1 MKALAEQRARVARVR
16 RVQHLQAAGIAA
28 EAAGKVVQLENNAS
42 RLASLRGSLTAPVGL
57 SSGAA
62 LSGSSELAARLD
74 AVRSGLADAL
84 GAARI
89 AAMERAAERLN
100 AHIKREGAE
109 RLETRAVA
117 DLQQIIEQRMAAAF
131 SHRAREARK

>member
-1 MKALAEQRARVARVR
+1 MRALAEQRARVARVR

-28 EAAGKVVQLENNAS
+28 EAQGKVAQLENNAS
-42 RLASLRGSLTAPVGL
+42 RLASLRGSLIAPVGP

-62 LSGSSELAARLD
+62 LGGSGELAARLD
-74 AVRSGLADAL
+74 AVRNGLADAL

-89 AAMERAAERLN
+89 AAMERAAEQLN

-109 RLETRAVA
+109 RLETHAVA

-131 SHRAREARK
+131 RHRPRETRS

>member
-16 RVQHLQAAGIAA
+16 RVQHLKAASIAA
-28 EAAGKVVQLENNAS
+28 EAQGKVVQLENNAN
-42 RLASLRGSLTAPVGL
+42 RLASLRGSLIAAVGP

-62 LSGSSELAARLD
+62 LSGSAELAARLD
-74 AVRSGLADAL
+74 SVRSGLADAL

-89 AAMERAAERLN
+89 TAMERAADRLN

-109 RLETRAVA
+109 RLETNAVA
-117 DLQQIIEQRMAAAF
+117 DLQQMIEQRMTAAF
-131 SHRAREARK
+131 RHRPRGSRL